1 MGSGVSPGAW
11 PRLVSVWRLKQVYK
25 EAGETKDWSDILH
38 VGEGP
43 RAESELPGMFYPVQ
57 AWPRPMQG
65 SLGDCSVRVAEPPN
79 LFWVIQTPQSP
90 GAKKMA
96 QPLAAQE

>member
-38 VGEGP
+38 MLG
-43 RAESELPGMFYPVQ
+43 RDPGQSLSFLECSILSRPGHAPCRG
-57 AWPRPMQG
+57 AWG
-65 SLGDCSVRVAEPPN
+65 TALSGWLSHLTYSG
-79 LFWVIQTPQSP
+79 
-90 GAKKMA
+90 
-96 QPLAAQE
+96 